1 MSVICFGE
9 CMKKNVI
16 KTVISFIFFA
26 FSFSPVFAAV
36 SVEVEALSDFNSLY
50 PVQKMKVMSMEKVE
64 FENGIVFE
72 NGTIIEGDVIEVKQ
86 PKRAKLNASFKFQPT
101 SYTYNGKTVKI
112 LDSEFVGK
120 YKEKKDLNKGELA
133 LSAATTAGGFF
144 LKIPLLSQGVSLVK
158 GMVQNPEDNRFKS
171 GVVQVYKDSPLS
183 YVEEG
188 KDIIIKKQDIFYLK
202 FKTHEAE
209 DLDAPPN
216 NVTPVEEKEISN
228 TTPPDANSESKSI
241 EQTQP
246 DESQPAEKVEN
257 LKSPH
262 PDEVLREVELNSAK

>member
-1 MSVICFGE
+1 
-9 CMKKNVI
+9 MKKNVI
-16 KTVISFIFFA
+16 KTAISFIFFA